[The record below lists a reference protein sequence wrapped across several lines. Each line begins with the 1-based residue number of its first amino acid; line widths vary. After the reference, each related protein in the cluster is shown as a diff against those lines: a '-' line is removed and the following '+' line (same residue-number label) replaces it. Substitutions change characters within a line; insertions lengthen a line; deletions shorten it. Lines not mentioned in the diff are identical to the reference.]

1 MERTKTYAK
10 LGSTI
15 YERSPSNQYAMVPL
29 PDLTFPQFLYQIVEK
44 HGDGWVK
51 SICKGLAAAALKDI
65 AEKAVLFTQIMPEVE
80 LRRCVMY
87 LDGILDLPT
96 SLEECSTAF
105 TRFQDLPPGTR
116 PFLPQATVDVAWNP
130 SFWTD
135 KSHLSAWS
143 RLINFQLAPGSD
155 QEKVLLA
162 MLGRAILYPLLS
174 SLDRVD
180 GYQSWLVIDGPA
192 RVGKSMIITLLRTA
206 AFNENRVCILDGSGR
221 SGSQVIFYL
230 KP

>member
-1 MERTKTYAK
+1 
-10 LGSTI
+10 
-15 YERSPSNQYAMVPL
+15 
-29 PDLTFPQFLYQIVEK
+29 
-44 HGDGWVK
+44 
-51 SICKGLAAAALKDI
+51 
-65 AEKAVLFTQIMPEVE
+65 MPEVE

-96 SLEECSTAF
+96 TLEECTTAF
-105 TRFQDLPPGTR
+105 THFDDLPSDTR